1 VPLRPRARPPARP
14 SLVDYARPTGTFYV
28 QDVYEGPAMDGV
40 ARGTVKTLRVIG
52 LDYRAAG
59 IGSNGN
65 GGPGGGAMISTPPS
79 VGNGA
84 WGPKILIGDA
94 PVHEDGSVFFTADAR
109 APLYFMLLDDK
120 GRMVQ
125 TMRSWIT
132 LQPGENA
139 SCVGCHESKN
149 SVPLASARPTRALAA
164 GPRPLAPI
172 FGPRRG
178 FSFLKEIQP
187 ILNAH
192 CAGCHDGRPGRPD
205 LTAAVV
211 TDPAAKRHWT
221 RAYLTLTHAR
231 PDQKEPP
238 ARWRGDPGHALL
250 NWVSA
255 ASAPPIQRPRSAGS
269 GASKLFSGMLDKGH
283 CKTLAPAEIAR
294 LALWV
299 DLGVPFCADYT
310 EAAAWTPEEWEK
322 HRRFMAKREAADAAD
337 RATLRALVREP

>member
-1 VPLRPRARPPARP
+1 
-14 SLVDYARPTGTFYV
+14 
-28 QDVYEGPAMDGV
+28 
-40 ARGTVKTLRVIG
+40 
-52 LDYRAAG
+52 
-59 IGSNGN
+59 
-65 GGPGGGAMISTPPS
+65 MISTPPF

-84 WGPKILIGDA
+84 WDPKILIGDA
-94 PVHEDGSVFFTADAR
+94 PVHEDGSVFFTTEVR

-125 TMRSWIT
+125 TMRSWTT

-139 SCVGCHESKN
+139 SYVGCHESKN

-192 CAGCHDGRPGRPD
+192 CVGCHDGRSGRPD

-211 TDPAAKRHWT
+211 SDPAAKRHWA

-238 ARWRGDPGHALL
+238 ARWRGDPDHALL

-269 GASKLFSGMLDKGH
+269 ANSRLFSEMLDKGH
-283 CKTLAPAEIAR
+283 CKTVTPVELAR

-322 HRRFMAKREAADAAD
+322 YRRFMAKREAADAAD
-337 RATLRALVREP
+337 RATLRALAREP